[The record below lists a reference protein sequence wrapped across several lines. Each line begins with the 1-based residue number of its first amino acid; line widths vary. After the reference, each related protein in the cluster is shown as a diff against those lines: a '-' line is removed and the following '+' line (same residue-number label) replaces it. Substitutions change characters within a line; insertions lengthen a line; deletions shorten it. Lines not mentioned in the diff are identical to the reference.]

1 MTVRAKRLTFEI
13 ELDRAGRVSAEEGPP
28 LEVPLEWSAEHL
40 VLGGLARCSLASLR
54 YHVRRAGGDVVGEA
68 AATGVVTRR
77 EDGRWAFVEIECRI
91 DIELEPPVEG
101 DPLRELLANAE
112 RDCIVSASLQVVPEY
127 RWCVNGTVI
136 P

>member
-1 MTVRAKRLTFEI
+1 VAVRAKRLTFEI
-13 ELDRAGRVSAEEGPP
+13 DLDRAGRVSADDGPP
-28 LEVPLEWSAEHL
+28 LDVPPEWSAEHL
-40 VLGGLARCSLASLR
+40 VLGALARCSLASLR

-68 AATGVVTRR
+68 AATGIVTRR

-91 DIELEPPVEG
+91 DVELEPTLEG

-112 RDCIVSASLQVVPEY
+112 RDCIVSASLQVVPDY
-127 RWCVNGTVI
+127 RWRVNGTVI

>member
-1 MTVRAKRLTFEI
+1 MTVRAKRLTFGI

-28 LEVPLEWSAEHL
+28 VDVPPEWSAEHL

-54 YHVRRAGGDVVGEA
+54 YHVRRGGGDVVGDA
-68 AATGVVTRR
+68 AATGVVTKR

-91 DIELEPPVEG
+91 DVELEPALEG

-112 RDCIVSASLQVVPEY
+112 RDCIVSASLTVKPDY
-127 RWCVNGTVI
+127 RWTVNGTLLA
-136 P
+136 